1 MTDLQSHLRF
11 LRSPILTR
19 ALPATLPR
27 VEKHQRIC
35 LSFSAFILLLLS
47 LAFAPFVSAD
57 DKCKLKAL
65 KVKGSVVGKALM
77 QNQGERQPLSGV
89 DVAILSESD
98 RKLVAS
104 AGSDETGG
112 FMVRDL
118 EPGKYWIKTTHPV
131 AAGIEV
137 ELEVSAAGD
146 GKGVPDRMIVL
157 VLGTDESKP
166 CGGARVETSKIK

>member
-1 MTDLQSHLRF
+1 MTALQLYPRF
-11 LRSPILTR
+11 LIWPISTR
-19 ALPATLPR
+19 DLPAPLPR
-27 VEKHQRIC
+27 IEKHRKTC
-35 LSFSAFILLLLS
+35 PTFSVFTLS
-47 LAFAPFVSAD
+47 LFLLAPAAVVSAD
-57 DKCKLKAL
+57 DKCKLKDV
-65 KVKGSVVGKALM
+65 KVKGGVVGKTLA

-89 DVAILSESD
+89 DIAILSEKD

-137 ELEVSAAGD
+137 ALEVGAAGD
-146 GKGVPDRMIVL
+146 GKKVADRMIVL

-166 CGGARVETSKIK
+166 CGGARVETTKIK

>member
-11 LRSPILTR
+11 LRSPILTEH
-19 ALPATLPR
+19 LSATLPR
-27 VEKHQRIC
+27 AGRCQRYC
-35 LSFSAFILLLLS
+35 LSFSVLTLSLLLL
-47 LAFAPFVSAD
+47 ATPPVVSAD

-65 KVKGSVVGKALM
+65 KVKGNVVGKALM

-89 DVAILSESD
+89 DIAILSKSD

>member
-11 LRSPILTR
+11 LRSPISTR
-19 ALPATLPR
+19 DLPAPPPR
-27 VEKHQRIC
+27 VEKYRKTC
-35 LSFSAFILLLLS
+35 FSFFVIPLLLLL
-47 LAFAPFVSAD
+47 LATAPVVSAD

-89 DVAILSESD
+89 DVAILSEKD

-112 FMVRDL
+112 FIVRDM
-118 EPGKYWIKTTHPV
+118 EPGKYWLKTTHPV

-146 GKGVPDRMIVL
+146 SKQVADRMIVL
-157 VLGTDESKP
+157 VLGADESKP

>member
-1 MTDLQSHLRF
+1 MTLLQSRPRF
-11 LRSPILTR
+11 ARSPILTR
-19 ALPATLPR
+19 TLPAPLPR
-27 VEKHQRIC
+27 IERHQKTY
-35 LSFSAFILLLLS
+35 LNFSVIPLLLLL
-47 LAFAPFVSAD
+47 LASAPFVSAN

-65 KVKGSVVGKALM
+65 KVKGSVVGKAFK

-89 DVAILSESD
+89 DIAILSEND

-146 GKGVPDRMIVL
+146 NKQVADRMIVL

-166 CGGARVETSKIK
+166 CGGARAETSKIK

>member
-19 ALPATLPR
+19 TLPAPLPHVGR
-27 VEKHQRIC
+27 RQRTC
-35 LSFSAFILLLLS
+35 LSFSMFSLLLLL
-47 LAFAPFVSAD
+47 LALATVVSAD

-65 KVKGSVVGKALM
+65 KVKGGVVGKTLT

-89 DVAILSESD
+89 DIAILSESD

-146 GKGVPDRMIVL
+146 GKGVADRMIVL

-166 CGGARVETSKIK
+166 CGGARVETTKIK

>member
-1 MTDLQSHLRF
+1 MTDLQSHPRF
-11 LRSPILTR
+11 LSSPISTR
-19 ALPATLPR
+19 DLPAPLPR
-27 VEKHQRIC
+27 VEKHRKTC
-35 LSFSAFILLLLS
+35 LTLSIFILSLLLL
-47 LAFAPFVSAD
+47 APAAVVSAD
-57 DKCKLKAL
+57 DKCKLKDV
-65 KVKGSVVGKALM
+65 KVKGGVVGKTLT

-89 DVAILSESD
+89 DIAILSEKD

-118 EPGKYWIKTTHPV
+118 EPGKYWIKTTHLV

-137 ELEVSAAGD
+137 EIEVSAAGD
-146 GKGVPDRMIVL
+146 RKQMADRMIVL

>member
-1 MTDLQSHLRF
+1 M
-11 LRSPILTR
+11 
-19 ALPATLPR
+19 
-27 VEKHQRIC
+27 
-35 LSFSAFILLLLS
+35 LLLLT
-47 LAFAPFVSAD
+47 FATVVSAD
-57 DKCKLKAL
+57 DKCKLKVL
-65 KVKGSVVGKALM
+65 KVKGSVVGKALV

-89 DVAILSESD
+89 DIAILSEAD

-137 ELEVSAAGD
+137 ALEVSAAGD
-146 GKGVPDRMIVL
+146 SKQEADRMIVL
-157 VLGTDESKP
+157 VLGADESKP